1 MKIVTFSNTSEIIN
15 GKRVKQ
21 LLNYLLI
28 AALSLILPAVV
39 IGNSLLVESER
50 YVLIL
55 GDEHKSENYADIE
68 FYQIDSKENRQVI
81 IDKGSISIGNE
92 EYEIIEDWKGSF
104 LNNDKLFFM
113 AGNAES
119 FDKKIDVFIIG
130 KFLRKTIDGSLYD
143 VTVHIHLDQTIE
155 FQTEGEIIGISPKE
169 TPQKNPQKIIPE
181 KSTNILFL
189 IKDSHHRFQ
198 NEEYIFTTKVYD
210 KNQNPLGEWNVK
222 GGEIKD
228 ADITVQA
235 VDLNGNT
242 LREIH
247 GSTNNA
253 GWFEGKFSLGKTF
266 PRGEYLVRYTAKYQN
281 TTVEDSKPLYVFE
294 FGKHSS
300 TRHFTP
306 TLDITKG
313 HWNDNKGNQN
323 GLMYDDLAEYPRN
336 DLDYVHS
343 QSLGKNQVDDVLHL
357 AISNYAG
364 GVTKDH
370 QHVISYTIRKD
381 SAGGNEIKFTVTLFD
396 GTSEIVQ
403 WTHLNINENFEEI
416 TNVLTTEEKNRISD
430 YTNLSLKFVA
440 ECTVCNGGNDKREG
454 QISWVHM
461 IV

>member
-1 MKIVTFSNTSEIIN
+1 
-15 GKRVKQ
+15 
-21 LLNYLLI
+21 LNYLII
-28 AALSLILPAVV
+28 AAISLILPAVV

-55 GDEHKSENYADIE
+55 GDEHKSENYAYIE
-68 FYQIDSKENRQVI
+68 FYQIDSKVNRQVI
-81 IDKGSISIGNE
+81 VDKGTISIGNK

-104 LNNDKLFFM
+104 LNDDKLFFM

-119 FDKKIDVFIIG
+119 FDQKIDVFIMG
-130 KFLRKTIDGSLYD
+130 KFLRKTFDGSLYNI
-143 VTVHIHLDQTIE
+143 TVHIHSDQTIE
-155 FQTEGEIIGISPKE
+155 FQIEGEVIGIDKKE
-169 TPQKNPQKIIPE
+169 IPQKTPQEIKTE
-181 KSTNILFL
+181 KPINILLL

-210 KNQNPLGEWNVK
+210 KDQNPLREWNVN

-228 ADITVQA
+228 SDITVQA

-247 GSTNNA
+247 GRTNDV
-253 GWFEGKFSLGKTF
+253 GWFEGKFSLGQTF
-266 PRGEYLVRYTAKYQN
+266 PRGEYLVRYIVKYQN
-281 TTVEDSKPLYVFE
+281 YTVEDSKPLYVFE

-306 TLDITKG
+306 TLDITRG

-323 GLMYDDLAEYPRN
+323 GLMYDDLDEYPRN

-343 QSLGKNQVDDVLHL
+343 RSLGTNQIDDTLYL

-381 SAGGNEIKFTVTLFD
+381 STGGNEIKFTVTLFD
-396 GTSEIVQ
+396 GTNEIAQ
-403 WTHLNINENFEEI
+403 WTHLDVNENFKEI
-416 TNVLTTEEKNRISD
+416 TNILTTEQKNRISD